1 MSETVSQSVSD
12 GQTPSD
18 AVLARRSHAVK
29 MACLAVILYVMLKI
43 LTPLVP
49 VPLRPVNPAPWILL
63 QVLVTLAFMVLQ
75 LWVPWALWLVRP
87 APKRAI
93 IFMLVSAV
101 TWAGMAYLTA
111 PHRGWSRH
119 QQHDIARF
127 SGPLADLF
135 LTASL
140 AWLGGL
146 IALIVRE
153 AKILLPIGIVAAI
166 IDVMGAMLPTGFTA
180 NVMAKHENVVKAVS
194 VSVPTV
200 GSLHPMTIMGPG
212 DALFLGFFFATVIR
226 FGMNGRGSF
235 WLTYALLTVS
245 MLLVLAFGFPIGA
258 LMPMGIAMLA
268 ANFRYFKYSREET
281 FAMLYAGAIVIAGAV
296 AFFAYTNRFVFHPH
310 H

>member
-1 MSETVSQSVSD
+1 MSETMSHSVIG
-12 GQTPSD
+12 GQTPPD
-18 AVLARRSHAVK
+18 AALSRRSRAIRMAV
-29 MACLAVILYVMLKI
+29 LAVILYVLLK
-43 LTPLVP
+43 LVTPLIP
-49 VPLRPVNPAPWILL
+49 VPLHPVNPAPWVML
-63 QVLVTLAFMVLQ
+63 QVLVTLAFMALQ
-75 LWVPWALWLVRP
+75 MWVPWTLWQVRP

-93 IFMLVSAV
+93 VLMLMSAV
-101 TWAGMAYLTA
+101 AWVGMKYLGA
-111 PHRGWSRH
+111 PHRGWSKHHH
-119 QQHDIARF
+119 QEMLWISA
-127 SGPLADLF
+127 PLADLF

-153 AKILLPIGIVAAI
+153 AKILLPIGVVAAI
-166 IDVMGAMLPTGFTA
+166 IDVVGAMLPKGFTA
-180 NVMAKHENVVKAVS
+180 NMIAKHPNVVQSVS

-200 GSLHPMTIMGPG
+200 GSLYPMTIMGTG

-235 WLTYALLTVS
+235 WLTYALLTLS
-245 MLLVLAFGFPIGA
+245 MLLVLAYGFPIGA
-258 LMPMGIAMLA
+258 LMPMGIAMLT

-281 FAMLYAGAIVIAGAV
+281 FAMLYAGVIVIAGAV